1 MQRRK
6 HRNPAKT
13 RGLVF
18 DLKRLLEVRGVTN
31 NHTFLTKAGISRD
44 VATNLLQGY
53 AGGLKWEQ
61 IEQLC
66 VALNCGPSHLF
77 RWMGDGSDL
86 PANHELR
93 KLVRPDTVLNVQER
107 LNNLSPEEA
116 ERLIGGE

>member
-1 MQRRK
+1 MPKRIHHNPENK
-6 HRNPAKT
+6 H
-13 RGLVF
+13 GLAF
-18 DLKRLLEVRGVTN
+18 DLKRLLDVRGITKP
-31 NHTFLTKAGISRD
+31 HQFLKKAGISPN

-86 PANHELR
+86 PENHELR
-93 KLVRPDTVLNVQER
+93 KLVKPDKVPNVLEKLQS
-107 LNNLSPEEA
+107 LSPEEA
-116 ERLIGGE
+116 EKLIGG